1 MLFNSLSYAIFLP
14 IVFALYWILPGCHR
28 WWLLLA
34 ASYYFYMSWNVRYVV
49 LILFTTV
56 ISYISA
62 LLLERTASLRQKRA
76 ILMLALVSCLGVL
89 FVFKYFNFVSQS
101 VSDFCRMISI
111 PLHPVTLKLM
121 LPVGIS
127 FYTFQT
133 LSYVI
138 DVYRG
143 EIRAERHF
151 GIYATFVS
159 FFPQLVAGPIERSKN
174 LLHQIREEHVFDYNQ
189 AAYGMKLLTWGF
201 FKKLV
206 VADNL
211 AVYVDTIYNQI
222 YLYRGLSLM
231 VASVFF
237 AFQIYCDFSG
247 YSDIARGTARLFGV
261 ELMTNFKSPYFSTS
275 IREFWSR
282 WHISLST
289 WFRDY
294 VYIPLG
300 GNRVKKSRHYCN
312 LIVTFLVS
320 GLWHGANWTFIVWG
334 GIHGVL
340 QVCEQALGLSPKKQT
355 VSGGAKRHT
364 LRWWASVIV
373 VFVLVCLAWV
383 FFRANSLDDVIYLL
397 SNMFYGISDPYH
409 YAWQACMDMNIWA
422 KRAAWLSLYLLIL
435 LAFDYA
441 SLRTDVIAWLGT
453 RSAVVRY
460 LVYFG
465 LVTFIIFNR
474 SVTESAFIYFQF

>member
-1 MLFNSLSYAIFLP
+1 MLFNSFAFAIFLP
-14 IVFALYWILPGCHR
+14 IVFGLYWLLPHR
-28 WWLLLA
+28 FRWGILLA

-56 ISYISA
+56 VSYVSAVMLEGTKSVRRKRGIVAGA
-62 LLLERTASLRQKRA
+62 LLA
-76 ILMLALVSCLGVL
+76 CLGVL
-89 FVFKYFNFVSQS
+89 FVFKYFNFVSRS
-101 VSDFCRMISI
+101 LGDFCRMISI
-111 PLHPVTLKLM
+111 PMHPVTLKLM

-143 EIRAERHF
+143 NVRAEKNF

-159 FFPQLVAGPIERSKN
+159 FFPQLVAGPIERSGN

-189 AAYGMKLLTWGF
+189 AVYGMKLLTWGF

-211 AVYVDTIYNQI
+211 AVYVDRIYNN
-222 YLYRGLSLM
+222 LHFYRGLSLIM
-231 VASVFF
+231 ATVFF

-247 YSDIARGTARLFGV
+247 YSDIARGTAKLFGV
-261 ELMTNFKSPYFSTS
+261 ELMVNFKSPYFSAS
-275 IREFWSR
+275 IKEFWSR

-300 GNRVKKSRHYCN
+300 GNRVNRSRHYFN
-312 LIVTFLVS
+312 LVATFLVS
-320 GLWHGANWTFIVWG
+320 GLWHGAEWTFVIWG
-334 GIHGVL
+334 GLHGLL
-340 QVCEQALGLSPKKQT
+340 QVAEQAFWPAGRKT
-355 VSGGAKRHT
+355 DGGERRGVT
-364 LRWWASVIV
+364 WWGRVIL
-373 VFVLVCLAWV
+373 VFLAVCLAWV
-383 FFRANSLDDVIYLL
+383 FFRADTLGDAVYLL
-397 SNMFYGISDPYH
+397 THMFDGIGDPYI
-409 YAWQACMDMNIWA
+409 YMLQAYVDMDFTMGE
-422 KRAAWLSLYLLIL
+422 AALLGLYLVIL
-435 LAFDYA
+435 MAYDYA
-441 SLRTDVIAWLGT
+441 SLRTDVLLWVGGRGKA
-453 RSAVVRY
+453 VRY
-460 LVYFG
+460 AVYFG

-474 SVTESAFIYFQF
+474 SIIESAFIYFQF